1 MKISVYESSIM
12 TSLHVSCHHHHS
24 RQRQRRSFIHESD
37 YTIRYHRR
45 NLLCQSSIS
54 QVSDTFPSGESKV
67 TRKNLAVFVSG
78 GGSNFKAIHQ
88 DSRICGTVDVIV
100 TNAPSCGGAVYAREH
115 GIPVLVYPASDRQ
128 PEGLSPEALADALTT
143 EYDIDLVILAGYM
156 KLIPEVVVKA
166 FPRAMV
172 NIHPGLLPS
181 FGGKGLYGTRVHSA
195 VIASGARVSGPTVHF
210 VDEEY
215 DTGPILAQS
224 VVPVYPDDCPD
235 TLAARVL
242 KQEHVLYPQCI
253 AALCDDR
260 VSWRADGIPYIWQ
273 AV

>member
-1 MKISVYESSIM
+1 MDTSVLTLSFKYCKTTHVKHSLRCQHRCPIHKGSVSNYSRKASINFLVCKSIDQVPLAS
-12 TSLHVSCHHHHS
+12 TGGS
-24 RQRQRRSFIHESD
+24 QEARR
-37 YTIRYHRR
+37 
-45 NLLCQSSIS
+45 
-54 QVSDTFPSGESKV
+54 
-67 TRKNLAVFVSG
+67 NLAVFVSG

-88 DSRICGTVDVIV
+88 DDRIHGRVTVIV

-115 GIPVLVYPASDRQ
+115 GIPVLVYPASDSQ
-128 PEGLSPEALADALTT
+128 PDGLSTGALVDSLTA
-143 EYDIDLVILAGYM
+143 EYNIDLVILAGYM
-156 KLIPEVVVKA
+156 KLVPKLVVQS
-166 FPRAMV
+166 FPRAIV

-224 VVPVYPDDCPD
+224 VVPVYPYDSPEI
-235 TLAARVL
+235 LAARVL

-253 AALCDDR
+253 AAICDGR
-260 VSWRADGIPYIWQ
+260 VSWREDGIPYIWQ